1 MDTSTISSATLRDLE
16 VLTASGVPHGFY
28 LAGGTGLAMHLAHRE
43 SYDLDFFSVE
53 QFGEDILIERLAAA
67 GSFSIEK
74 KETGT
79 VRGTF
84 QETLVSFFYYSYP
97 LLEPCMPVLGIQVA
111 SVSDIACM
119 KLDALASRGAKRDF
133 IDIYCILQENGLS
146 LARLLE
152 LFEKKYAAVGY
163 NLMHVK
169 KGLVYFEDAEHEP
182 TPRMRNPVAWDKV
195 KEFFIDKAR
204 DL

>member
-1 MDTSTISSATLRDLE
+1 MDTSTISPTTLRDLA
-16 VLTASGVPHGFY
+16 VLTARGVSGGFY

-43 SYDLDFFSVE
+43 SYDLDFFSRE
-53 QFGEDILIERLAAA
+53 QFGEDVLIERLAST
-67 GSFSIEK
+67 GSFSVEK

-84 QETLVSFFYYSYP
+84 QETLVSFFYYPYP
-97 LLEPCMPVLGIQVA
+97 LLEPCVSALNIQVA
-111 SVSDIACM
+111 SMPDIACM

-133 IDIYCILQENGLS
+133 VDIYRILQEGGLS
-146 LARLLE
+146 LPRLLE
-152 LFEKKYAAVGY
+152 LFEKKYAAIGY

-182 TPRMRNPVAWDKV
+182 MPRMQSPVAWDKI
-195 KEFFIDKAR
+195 KKFFIGEAR
-204 DL
+204 NL